1 MLAAAC
7 SDSSSPEPALG
18 ANDSTPLLFT
28 PITEQAGLGAFQH
41 THGGF
46 GEKWFPEIM
55 GSGGGFIDYNSDGW
69 LDVLLV
75 RGGALPGQPEQDV
88 PALALYRNNGRS
100 GSGPSADSAGPFLTF
115 SDVTSEAGLADVRA
129 YGFGVAAADYDN
141 DGDEDVLLTTLGKNL
156 LFRNSGGVFQEVGD
170 EAGLADG
177 SHWSTSALFFDANRD
192 GHLDLYIANYVDW
205 SPEADVP
212 CAFEGVRDYCS
223 PWTYSGVANTFY
235 LSNGDGTFTDRTEE
249 AGFLSGTEAA
259 SSTSLGVGELDFN
272 QDGWPD
278 VYVAND
284 GERNALFANN
294 SDPGPSP
301 PNGGPEQAITFSEIA
316 LRSGVALDQN
326 GTPRAG
332 MGIDVGVVDSSGET
346 TILVGNYTGETLSV
360 WRHEGAGFFADR
372 VAASGVGVPTSQTLT
387 FGLALFDVDLDT
399 DLDLLLA
406 NGHVLEQVEQM
417 GEGLFKE
424 PAQLFLNRGD
434 GTFGAAAAQGPLAT
448 PMLARGLAT
457 GDIDRDGDLDVLLTE
472 NNGQAH
478 LWRNNLKNG
487 HFLRVHLQ
495 GTESNRDGL
504 GARVRATVDG
514 LVMERRARTGS
525 SYLSQS
531 EKALTFG
538 LNSSREVA
546 LEVAWPSGRTERF
559 ERVAP
564 DQDVLLVEGSG
575 RLVPLPPSQ
584 PLARR

>member
-1 MLAAAC
+1 M
-7 SDSSSPEPALG
+7 
-18 ANDSTPLLFT
+18 LFT
-28 PITEQAGLGAFQH
+28 EITEQAGLGGFQH

-55 GSGGGFIDYNSDGW
+55 GSGGGLIDYNDDGW

-75 RGGALPGQPEQDV
+75 RGGSLPGQPEADV
-88 PALALYRNNGRS
+88 PALALYRNNGLS
-100 GSGPSADSAGPFLTF
+100 GSGPSDDAPQPFPTF
-115 SDVTSEAGLADVRA
+115 TDITSEAGLGEVRA

-156 LFRNSGGVFQEVGD
+156 LFRNDGGVFQEVG
-170 EAGLADG
+170 EAAGIADAAR
-177 SHWSTSALFFDANRD
+177 WSTSALFFDANRD
-192 GHLDLYIANYVDW
+192 GHLDLYVANYVDW
-205 SPEADVP
+205 TPETDVP
-212 CAFEGVRDYCS
+212 CAFEGIRDYCS

-235 LSNGDGTFTDRTEE
+235 HGNGDGTFTNRTEE
-249 AGFLSGTEAA
+249 AGFLSGTDAA
-259 SSTSLGVGELDFN
+259 SSKSLGVGELDFN

-294 SDPGPSP
+294 GDPGSSP
-301 PNGGPEQAITFSEIA
+301 PDRGPGQARQATTFSEIA

-332 MGIDVGVVDSSGET
+332 MGVDAGVVDSSGET
-346 TILVGNYTGETLSV
+346 TILVGNYTNETVSV

-372 VAASGVGVPTSQTLT
+372 VAASGVGASTSQTLT
-387 FGLALFDVDLDT
+387 FGLALLDVDLDT

-406 NGHVLEQVEQM
+406 NGHVLEQVEKM
-417 GEGLFKE
+417 GEGLFRE

-434 GTFGAAAAQGPLAT
+434 GTFDAASPQGPLAK
-448 PMLARGLAT
+448 PMLARGLAA
-457 GDIDRDGDLDVLLTE
+457 GDIDHDGDLDVLLTE
-472 NNGQAH
+472 NNGPVH
-478 LWRNNLKNG
+478 LWCNDLKDG
-487 HFLRVHLQ
+487 HFLRVRLQ

-504 GARVRATVDG
+504 GARVRATASG
-514 LVMERRARTGS
+514 LVMERRVRTGG

-531 EKALTFG
+531 EKTVTFG
-538 LNSSREVA
+538 LGSSRDVA
-546 LEVAWPSGRTERF
+546 LEVAWPSGRTEQF

-564 DQDVLLVEGSG
+564 DQEVVLVEGSG
-575 RLVPLPPSQ
+575 QLAPSSPSQ